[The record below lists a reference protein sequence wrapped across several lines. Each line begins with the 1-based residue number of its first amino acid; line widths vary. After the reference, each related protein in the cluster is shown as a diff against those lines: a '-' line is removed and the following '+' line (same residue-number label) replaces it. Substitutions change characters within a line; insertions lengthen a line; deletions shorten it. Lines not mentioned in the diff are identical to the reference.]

1 MTVEGSKG
9 GFLQL
14 IIILSIFMWGAN
26 ILMIGGP
33 GQTVFILG
41 DVIPSI
47 FLGQMKSDY
56 LMPVGFYYGFVWP
69 FLLMVSYAFATKV
82 KMPAGFTGSPRQF
95 LLIPFLVFTGIS
107 TVALSTF
114 FHLKSPW

>member
-1 MTVEGSKG
+1 MIAEKDKG

-14 IIILSIFMWGAN
+14 IIILSILLWGAN

-33 GQTVFILG
+33 GQMVFMAG
-41 DVIPSI
+41 DLIPSI
-47 FLGQMKSDY
+47 FLGDLKSDY
-56 LMPVGFYYGFVWP
+56 LMPIGFYYGFIWP
-69 FLLMVSYAFATKV
+69 FLLMMSYGFASAVKV
-82 KMPAGFTGSPRQF
+82 PPSFSRTPRKF
-95 LLIPFLVFTGIS
+95 LLITFLVFVGIL